1 MLSEKE
7 IIKFQKLYEN
17 RFGKKISRKDAYE
30 KGVKLIRLLELIYQ
44 PITKDE
50 YKLVQKRR
58 EETGDL
64 KI

>member
-1 MLSEKE
+1 MFSDQE
-7 IIKFQKLYEN
+7 IIKFQKLCEKHH
-17 RFGKKISRKDAYE
+17 GKKINRKDAYE
-30 KGVKLIRLLELIYQ
+30 KGAKLIRLLELIYQ